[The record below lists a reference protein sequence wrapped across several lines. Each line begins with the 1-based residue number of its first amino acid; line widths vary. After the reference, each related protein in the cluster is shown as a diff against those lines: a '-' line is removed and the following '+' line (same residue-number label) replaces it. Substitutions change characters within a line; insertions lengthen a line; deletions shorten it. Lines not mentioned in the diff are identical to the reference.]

1 MNSVKK
7 IYFSWLSKWAVSL
20 LIFSLCRL
28 LFYLFN
34 FSYFSN
40 PDLNILWGGL
50 RFDWMTITI
59 LYSPFLIAHLIDY
72 KGKSKITKVLF
83 HISNTLAIAF
93 NCLDLEYF
101 KFTFKRTTAD
111 LFVTAGI
118 ENDILNLLPAFLTDY
133 WYVVLIAL
141 ILIWFS
147 SFLYNKTE
155 NFIPQWPGWKKYL
168 LFLLPVI
175 LIYVIGFRG
184 GLQYK
189 PLNVI
194 QAGQYAEA
202 QNIPLVLNTPFTII
216 KSASK
221 EDLMPVNYLPEK
233 EAKNYYNPISTFKTD
248 SVKKPLN
255 VVLIIAESFSKEY
268 IGALNNYAGYTPF
281 LDRLIEKS
289 LVIENTFANGK
300 KSIEALP
307 AILSGIPTLMNT
319 AYISSKYGS
328 NRIESIGSKLKERG
342 YRTAFYHGGE
352 NGTMGFNAFTKVA
365 GIEEYIGRDQYPYK
379 GDYDGNWGIFDEPFL
394 QFCVEDL
401 SKKEKPFFAGIFTL
415 SSHHPYKVPEKYKEE
430 FKGGPLPILKSVE
443 YADFALQQFF
453 VSAQKEDWFEN
464 TLFVIT
470 ADHTSQTFKEEYN
483 NRMGMYAIPLIF
495 YSPKYIKAE
504 RNKKVSQQNDIFPS
518 IIDFLGEK
526 EEVFCF
532 GQSVF
537 NTEKG
542 YSVSYINQVY
552 QFIEGEYCLQFDGE
566 KSIAF
571 YHWTRDSSLSENL
584 IKRPKFAEKIMSM
597 EIKLK
602 ALIQQYNRGMIKNQ
616 LIP

>member
-7 IYFSWLSKWAVSL
+7 IYFSWLSKWAIAL
-20 LIFSLCRL
+20 LIFSLCRF

-34 FSYFSN
+34 YSYFT
-40 PDLNILWGGL
+40 DIDFNIFWGGL
-50 RFDWMTITI
+50 RFDWMTITL
-59 LYSPFLIAHLIDY
+59 LYSPFLLAHLIDF
-72 KGKSKITKVLF
+72 KGKSKILKVLF
-83 HISNTLAIAF
+83 HLSNSLAIAF
-93 NCLDLEYF
+93 NCMDLEYF
-101 KFTFKRTTAD
+101 KFTFKRTTSD

-118 ENDILNLLPAFLTDY
+118 ENDILNLLPAFLKDY

-141 ILIWFS
+141 LLIWLS
-147 SFLYNKTE
+147 EYLYHKTE
-155 NFIPQWPGWKKYL
+155 RFEPNWPGLGKYTA
-168 LFLLPVI
+168 FLIPVI
-175 LIYVIGFRG
+175 VLYFIGFRG

-216 KSASK
+216 KSATK
-221 EDLMPVNYLPEK
+221 EDLSPVNYFPDE
-233 EAKNYYNPISTFKTD
+233 EVDNYYSPLLKLKVD
-248 SVKKPLN
+248 SIHKPLN

-268 IGALNNYAGYTPF
+268 IGAFNDYKGYTPF
-281 LDRLIEKS
+281 LDRLIDKS
-289 LVIENTFANGK
+289 YVVENTFANGK

-328 NRIESIGSKLKERG
+328 NRIESIGSKLKEKG

-352 NGTMGFNAFTKVA
+352 NGTMGFNAFTKIA
-365 GIEEYIGRDQYPYK
+365 EIEEYIGRDQYPHS

-401 SKKEKPFFAGIFTL
+401 SKNKKPFFAGIFTL
-415 SSHHPYKVPEKYKEE
+415 SSHHPYTVPEKYSDK

-443 YADFALQQFF
+443 YADYALQQFF
-453 VSAQKEDWFEN
+453 ESAEKEDWFNN

-470 ADHTSQTFKEEYN
+470 ADHTSQTFKKAYN
-483 NRMGMYAIPLIF
+483 NRMGMFAIPLIF
-495 YSPKYIKAE
+495 YAPKHISPARLE
-504 RNKKVSQQNDIFPS
+504 KVSQQNDIFPS
-518 IIDFLGEK
+518 IMDYLGDK
-526 EEVFCF
+526 EEILTF

-537 NTEKG
+537 NSEEG
-542 YSVSYINQVY
+542 FSVSYINQVY
-552 QFIEGEYCLQFDGE
+552 QLIEGDFCLQFDGE
-566 KSIAF
+566 ESIAF
-571 YHWTRDSSLSENL
+571 YHWKEDPGLHENL
-584 IKRPKFAEKIMSM
+584 IKGTKFTQEKKRM
-597 EIKLK
+597 EQKLK
-602 ALIQQYNRGMIKNQ
+602 AIIQQYNKRMIQNQ